1 MVVEKLLSLNIPFA
15 VVISTPFGIENSP
28 LGKDVFVIFHE
39 LNKKEFLKEIEF
51 DGERLTKSFTY
62 KDVYEYELLRS
73 NEDFDEID
81 EFENLI
87 ENFIKVP
94 NTESG
99 RVYEPINNSFF
110 DYYKQW

>member
-39 LNKKEFLKEIEF
+39 LNKKEFLKEIVF
-51 DGERLTKSFTY
+51 DDERLTKSFTY
-62 KDVYEYELLRS
+62 KDIYEYELLRS